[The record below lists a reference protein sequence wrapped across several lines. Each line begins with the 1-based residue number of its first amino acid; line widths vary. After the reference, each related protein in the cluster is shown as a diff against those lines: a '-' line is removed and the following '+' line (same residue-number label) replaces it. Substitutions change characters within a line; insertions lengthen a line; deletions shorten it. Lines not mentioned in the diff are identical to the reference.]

1 MDPEKVEARDSSER
15 IVTTVVP
22 LQIWTH
28 QTINPPLLVLE
39 PGLLS
44 DEQFDIIS
52 WILVIIV
59 QIISISGL
67 VTNILSIIVF
77 TRLGFSEASNISLTA
92 LAMCDLACMIFSMW
106 TNLCY
111 LPVFRD
117 SSLPF
122 NVHTVKFLTGAGLW
136 AHIVRTAAWITAFI
150 SFERCLCILVP
161 LKVKRLIT
169 PRTTLIAMLV
179 ISMFTVGPYIFMHL
193 RFHFSWVF
201 YPHLNATIFD
211 IVVINSKHLIL
222 SEQIIMVLCGLIQP
236 VLAFAIVVTC
246 TVFLIVQLKKISS
259 WRKSVTSAKNQK
271 QNSEDKSAPTNTGTG
286 TSISQ
291 KEERLVRMVVV
302 IATTFIVC
310 FIPTCVAAMFDDS
323 FYEGTYRRI
332 FAILILINFLGG
344 SVSGSVNIF
353 IYYNMASKYRLGLR
367 RLLRLDNE
375 K

>member
-1 MDPEKVEARDSSER
+1 MDPEKVEVRASSENFL
-15 IVTTVVP
+15 TTMSP
-22 LQIWTH
+22 LQMWTH
-28 QTINPPLLVLE
+28 QAKNPPLLSLE
-39 PGLLS
+39 TGLLT

-52 WILVIIV
+52 WILVFII
-59 QIISISGL
+59 QMINLSGL

-92 LAMCDLACMIFSMW
+92 LAICDLSCMVFSMW
-106 TNLCY
+106 ANLCY

-117 SSLPF
+117 SRLPF
-122 NVHTVKFLTGAGLW
+122 NVYSVKLLTGSGLW
-136 AHIVRTAAWITAFI
+136 AYIVRTAAWITAFI

-169 PRTTLIAMLV
+169 PRTTTIAMIV
-179 ISMFTVGPYIFMHL
+179 ISMLTVGPYIFMHV
-193 RFHFSWVF
+193 RFHFGWVF

-211 IVVINSKHLIL
+211 IVPVNEKNLIL
-222 SEQIIMVLCGLIQP
+222 GEQIIMVLCGLIQP

-246 TVFLIVQLKKISS
+246 TVFLISQLKKISS
-259 WRKSVTSAKNQK
+259 WRKSVTSTKNQK
-271 QNSEDKSAPTNTGTG
+271 QNSEDKSAPTTAGTG

-344 SVSGSVNIF
+344 SVSGSVNII

-367 RLLRLDNE
+367 RLLRLDHE
-375 K
+375 E

>member
-1 MDPEKVEARDSSER
+1 MDPEEVEVRTSSER
-15 IVTTVVP
+15 FVTTVGP
-22 LQIWTH
+22 LQILTH
-28 QTINPPLLVLE
+28 QTKSPPLLILE
-39 PGLLS
+39 TGFLT

-52 WILVIIV
+52 WILVFII
-59 QIISISGL
+59 QMINMSGL

-92 LAMCDLACMIFSMW
+92 LAICDLTCMVFSMW

-117 SSLPF
+117 SRLPF
-122 NVHTVKFLTGAGLW
+122 NVHSVKLLTGAALW
-136 AHIVRTAAWITAFI
+136 GHIVRTAAWITAFI

-169 PRTTLIAMLV
+169 PRTTAISMIV
-179 ISMFTVGPYIFMHL
+179 ISMFTIGPYIFMHV
-193 RFHFSWVF
+193 RYHFTWIF

-211 IVVINSKHLIL
+211 IVGMNTKSLIL
-222 SEQIIMVLCGLIQP
+222 CEQIIMVLCGLIQP

-246 TVFLIVQLKKISS
+246 TVFLISQLKRISS

-271 QNSEDKSAPTNTGTG
+271 QTSENKSAPTNTVSG

-310 FIPTCVAAMFDDS
+310 FIPTCVAAIFDDS
-323 FYEGTYRRI
+323 YYQGTYRRI
-332 FAILILINFLGG
+332 FSILILINFLGG
-344 SVSGSVNIF
+344 SVSGSVNIL

-367 RLLRLDNE
+367 KLLRLDHE
-375 K
+375 E